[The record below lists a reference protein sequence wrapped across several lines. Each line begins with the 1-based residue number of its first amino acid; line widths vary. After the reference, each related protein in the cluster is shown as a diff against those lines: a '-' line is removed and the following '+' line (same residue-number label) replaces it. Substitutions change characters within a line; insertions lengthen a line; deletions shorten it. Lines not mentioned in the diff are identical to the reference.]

1 MEAKVDGRLDQKIVF
16 VAEGVKRKSLKIS
29 FRSIKILQT
38 ILVRT
43 LYKKYGTSPCV
54 KGRVLAY
61 GTYDLNHRCFTYIG
75 GRTLN

>member
-16 VAEGVKRKSLKIS
+16 LAEGVKRKSLKIS

-43 LYKKYGTSPCV
+43 LYKNTA
-54 KGRVLAY
+54 RHLACKE
-61 GTYDLNHRCFTYIG
+61 GSSLMALMT
-75 GRTLN
+75 